1 MTTQKTQPPTGRL
14 AQRPAKRPVRRLLV
28 RIAKRL
34 GLGILML
41 FVVSLIVFFCTQ
53 ALPGDIARQI
63 LGQNAT
69 AEQLENLRAQLGL
82 DQPVWVQYGQWIVG
96 ILQGNPGVSLASR
109 TPVAELISS
118 RLANS
123 LTIVGI
129 SFVIVIIL
137 GYGLGI
143 VASHKPGGVFDT
155 IVSGINHFILSLPE
169 FVVGILV
176 IVVLASNVFK
186 IFPPASI
193 IDSRYPAY
201 EQPELL
207 ILPIISLVLVATPH
221 LLESIRTLMRDE
233 MGSPAVTWA
242 RLSGIKEG
250 RILLR
255 YALPNILAPSLQVVA
270 ATINFL
276 LGGMVAVEVVFA
288 FPGIGSALV
297 NAVSTRDIV
306 TVQAIT
312 MFIAAVMVV
321 ALILADIVGDM
332 SMAKIKTKDEQ

>member
-1 MTTQKTQPPTGRL
+1 M
-14 AQRPAKRPVRRLLV
+14 LLV
-28 RIAKRL
+28 
-34 GLGILML
+34 
-41 FVVSLIVFFCTQ
+41 VSAIVFFCTQ

-69 AEQLENLRAQLGL
+69 AEQIEALRAQLGL
-82 DQPVWVQYGQWIVG
+82 DLPVWAQYGNWVAGIVQGDPG
-96 ILQGNPGVSLASR
+96 ISLASK

-129 SFVIVIIL
+129 SFVIVVLL
-137 GYGLGI
+137 GFGLGI
-143 VASHKPGGVFDT
+143 LASRKPGGLLDT
-155 IVSGINHFILSLPE
+155 VVSGIDHFILSLPE

-186 IFPPASI
+186 VFPPASI

-207 ILPIISLVLVATPH
+207 VLPVISLVLVATPH
-221 LLESIRTLMRDE
+221 LLESIRTLMRE
-233 MGSPAVTWA
+233 ELAGPAVTWA
-242 RLSGIKEG
+242 RLSGIGEA

-270 ATINFL
+270 ATISFL

-297 NAVSTRDIV
+297 SAVSSRDIV
-306 TVQAIT
+306 TVQAIS

-321 ALILADIVGDM
+321 ALITADTIGDISIVK
-332 SMAKIKTKDEQ
+332 ARTKEQQ